1 MYDAA
6 SAGTV
11 QGGGPEPLSPSVAVG
26 LELVTEPGSAL
37 SQSGCAHKY
46 TQIIIYILSVYISE
60 MIFARE
66 PHFLRMCIG
75 VVATNESPMSS
86 LSASLTASRHA
97 SPLDFWL
104 KVSSARVYYI
114 I

>member
-37 SQSGCAHKY
+37 PQSGCAHKY

-66 PHFLRMCIG
+66 PHFFADVYRRCRDQRITDVVVVG
-75 VVATNESPMSS
+75 VVDGV
-86 LSASLTASRHA
+86 ASRVA
-97 SPLDFWL
+97 
-104 KVSSARVYYI
+104 A
-114 I
+114 